1 MISALDSSLSCPGS
15 NPYRENCVVSL
26 RKTLY
31 PHSAPLH
38 TGLQMG
44 AGEIKLAGGNPA
56 MD

>member
-1 MISALDSSLSCPGS
+1 MISALYSRLSNPGS

-26 RKTLY
+26 GKTLY

-38 TGLQMG
+38 PGLQMG
-44 AGEIKLAGGNPA
+44 AGEFKAWGNPA

>member
-44 AGEIKLAGGNPA
+44 AGEIKAGGNHA